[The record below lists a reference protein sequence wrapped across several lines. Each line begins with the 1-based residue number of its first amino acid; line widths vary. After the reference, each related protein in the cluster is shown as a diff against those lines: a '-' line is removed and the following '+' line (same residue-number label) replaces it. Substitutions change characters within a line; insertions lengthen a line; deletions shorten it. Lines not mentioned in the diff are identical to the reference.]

1 MQRIP
6 ACAVSIAGLNR
17 LYAELSKKTRE
28 ALERELASLQRR
40 PDVTQ
45 EQFDAL
51 KEEARNVG
59 GLSVMI
65 LGNRGEQLLSNT
77 TNPFERQDL
86 PEVVT
91 NITFDSAAA
100 LQSYDVKLPN
110 RFRLVL
116 GFTEPPSFSAYD
128 PWNESTPNKGLIE
141 VQGPDTTWVS
151 GVYEQI
157 LSFFRARRKR
167 RSWFHTETAFTLLN
181 WLIGFPAALWIVYRI
196 DSHFESVLAK
206 MHGALRG
213 AIYVY
218 IVLLALLTFRIMV
231 AGFRCIQQVD
241 CFFPYLGQHMRVEI
255 ASDAYLSV
263 T

>member
-65 LGNRGEQLLSNT
+65 LGNRGEQRLSNT

-100 LQSYDVKLPN
+100 LQS
-110 RFRLVL
+110 
-116 GFTEPPSFSAYD
+116 
-128 PWNESTPNKGLIE
+128 
-141 VQGPDTTWVS
+141 
-151 GVYEQI
+151 
-157 LSFFRARRKR
+157 
-167 RSWFHTETAFTLLN
+167 
-181 WLIGFPAALWIVYRI
+181 
-196 DSHFESVLAK
+196 
-206 MHGALRG
+206 
-213 AIYVY
+213 
-218 IVLLALLTFRIMV
+218 
-231 AGFRCIQQVD
+231 
-241 CFFPYLGQHMRVEI
+241 
-255 ASDAYLSV
+255 
-263 T
+263 